1 MTEINWGAMK
11 CVLGVEVQAAN
22 KILRR
27 VIDGLPLLRGPL
39 EVERGMYDLSPATNF
54 NREVE

>member
-1 MTEINWGAMK
+1 MK